1 MGRVE
6 IAFGSFGD
14 AFKFEAL
21 RSYVAEF
28 ISTLLFV
35 FAGVGSVMA
44 YDKLTSD
51 ASLTPAGLVGVGL
64 AHALALFVAVSIAAN
79 ISGGHVNPAVTFGL
93 ALGGHIT
100 FLRGVFYWIAQ
111 LLGSIVACL
120 LLKFTTGGLTTP
132 IHSVASGMSTGE
144 GVVMEIVITFA
155 LVYTVYATAADPKKG
170 DLGTIA
176 PIAIGFIVGANILA
190 AGPFSGGSMNPAR
203 SFGPAVVSGDF
214 TDNWVYWVGPLIGG
228 GLAGIVYGGIF
239 IGDDSHVPLSAS
251 DF

>member
-1 MGRVE
+1 MGRLG
-6 IAFGSFGD
+6 IAVGSFGD
-14 AFKFEAL
+14 AIKFEAL
-21 RSYVAEF
+21 RTYLAEF

-51 ASLTPAGLVGVGL
+51 ASLSPAGLVGVGL
-64 AHALALFVAVSIAAN
+64 AHGLALFVAVSIAAN

-93 ALGGHIT
+93 TLGGHIT
-100 FLRGVFYWIAQ
+100 VLRGVFYWIAQ
-111 LLGSIVACL
+111 FAGSIIACL

-144 GVVMEIVITFA
+144 GVLMEIVITFG

-228 GLAGIVYGGIF
+228 GLAGLVYGGIF
-239 IGDDSHVPLSAS
+239 IGDATHDALPAS
-251 DF
+251 EF

>member
-1 MGRVE
+1 MGN
-6 IAFGSFGD
+6 IALGSFGD
-14 AFKFEAL
+14 AFKLEAL
-21 RSYVAEF
+21 RAYLAEF

-51 ASLTPAGLVGVGL
+51 ASLDPAGLVGVGL
-64 AHALALFVAVSIAAN
+64 AHGLALFVAVSIAAN
-79 ISGGHVNPAVTFGL
+79 ISGGHVNPAVTLGL
-93 ALGGHIT
+93 TLGGHIT
-100 FLRGVFYWIAQ
+100 LLRGLFYWIAQ
-111 LLGSIVACL
+111 FLGSIVACL

-132 IHSVASGMSTGE
+132 PHTVASGMSTGE
-144 GVVMEIVITFA
+144 AVVMEIVITFA

-228 GLAGIVYGGIF
+228 GLAGLVYGGIF
-239 IGDDSHVPLSAS
+239 IGDDSHVPLPVSEY
-251 DF
+251 